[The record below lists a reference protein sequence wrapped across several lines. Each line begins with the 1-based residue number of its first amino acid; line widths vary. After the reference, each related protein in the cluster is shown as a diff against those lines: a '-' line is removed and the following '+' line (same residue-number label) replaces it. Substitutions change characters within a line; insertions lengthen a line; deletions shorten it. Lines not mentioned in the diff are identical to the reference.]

1 MAPTGLPCR
10 NTTRAARAGWVALLV
25 LGLLLKA
32 AVPWLA
38 ADAARARGV
47 STADVCS
54 VYGVRTLAASP
65 AGTDG
70 SAPASHAHKACPLA
84 TLLAAV
90 PLPALP
96 PRLAMSPGR
105 APADATAVP
114 AGTMARDPVRRW
126 LTQRL
131 HAPPVA

>member
-10 NTTRAARAGWVALLV
+10 TTTRAARAGWVALLV

-54 VYGVRTLAASP
+54 VYGVRAQ
-65 AGTDG
+65 
-70 SAPASHAHKACPLA
+70 PASTDDTAGHAHQGCPLA
-84 TLLAAV
+84 TLLAAL

-96 PRLAMSPGR
+96 PRLALAPGP
-105 APADATAVP
+105 APADATATP
-114 AGTMARDPVRRW
+114 AGTTARDPVRRW
-126 LTQRL
+126 LAQRL